1 MLDSMLRLFI
11 PIYVEASDYLSDA
24 FMSKFR
30 ISMTNGKTKL
40 EIS

>member
-11 PIYVEASDYLSDA
+11 LIHVEASDYLSNV

-40 EIS
+40 GIS